1 MRMVNF
7 LKSSIFLLLLV
18 GCYTPK
24 KAEQQLNRAKQ
35 YPEKVADFCQ
45 LNFPVQAKTDTTV
58 QTEYD
63 WIEVECPVAEIIPAS
78 DPIKVH
84 DTIIRYVTKRVQ
96 VPGKTITI
104 TTMVKDSA
112 ETSKLQLEL
121 QAWKEKTTQAESKAS
136 SNMKFNWILL
146 LLLGLTIL
154 LLIFRKK

>member
-7 LKSSIFLLLLV
+7 LKSSPLLFLL

-35 YPEKVADFCQ
+35 YPEKVADFCHA
-45 LNFPVQAKTDTTV
+45 NFPVTQRSDTSYL
-58 QTEYD
+58 TEYD
-63 WIEVECPVAEIIPAS
+63 WIEVECQDRIIE
-78 DPIKVH
+78 KTLVKN

-96 VPGKTITI
+96 VPGKTVTI
-104 TTMVKDSA
+104 TTVVKDSA
-112 ETSKLQLEL
+112 EASKLRLEL
-121 QAWKEKTTQAESKAS
+121 QAWKEKTTQAEGKAS

-146 LLLGLTIL
+146 LLLGLTIV